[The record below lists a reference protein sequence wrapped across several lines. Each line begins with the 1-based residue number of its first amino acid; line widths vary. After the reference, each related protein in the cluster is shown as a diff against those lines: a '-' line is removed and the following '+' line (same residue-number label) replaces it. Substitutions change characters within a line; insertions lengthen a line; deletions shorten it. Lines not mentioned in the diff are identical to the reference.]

1 MSHEDVRQPGLRLP
15 ALDGNP
21 YEEAVAEH
29 EQRPDDA
36 EFLHLL
42 RRYGFAVP
50 SRAALD
56 LLAAHSPAGVVEIGA
71 GTGYWARLL
80 HEHGVDVVAYDLAPP
95 PAEMNPWF
103 AGQQPWYPVQQ
114 GTEQRVLDHPDRTL
128 LLVWPTRNENWAAD
142 AAQLHLDGGGE
153 YLVYVGEEPGGRT
166 GDLRLHALLGLVD
179 GCLACAY
186 GVLTAPCTCG
196 VTDRWRL
203 LQRLALPMWQGEDQR
218 LYLFTRPARR
228 DIPRVKRPSPWFRGR
243 SRG

>member
-1 MSHEDVRQPGLRLP
+1 MSQEAVQPPKLRLP

-21 YEEAVAEH
+21 YADAVAERAH
-29 EQRPDDA
+29 RPDDE
-36 EFLHLL
+36 EFLNLI

-56 LLAAHSPAGVVEIGA
+56 LVAAHSPAGIVEIGA

-80 HEHGVDVVAYDLAPP
+80 YERGVDVVAYDIAPP
-95 PAEMNPWF
+95 PAETNPWF
-103 AGQQPWYPVQQ
+103 AGQPPWYPVHE
-114 GTEQRVLDHPDRTL
+114 GTEQRVLKHPDRTL

-186 GVLTAPCTCG
+186 GILTAPCTCG
-196 VTDRWRL
+196 VTERWRL
-203 LQRLALPMWQGEDQR
+203 VRRLDLPMWHGEDQR
-218 LYLFTRPARR
+218 LYLFTRPPQPARAG
-228 DIPRVKRPSPWFRGR
+228 KRARWLRSAARG
-243 SRG
+243 